1 MSNTVL
7 LYFKVEE
14 QSAQKLARYI
24 GVTALL
30 IARHNF
36 PDGEF
41 KLQLPTGLPSSVVVF
56 HTLDHPNE
64 KLIELFLVAR
74 AARQLGV
81 RHLTLIAPYLAYMRQ
96 DMAFIPGE
104 VVSQKIIGDLLAS
117 LFDAVIAVDPHLHRI
132 SKLEEAIPVLQAIA
146 LSAAPMLGALA
157 ASKRINPFL
166 VGPDSESEQWIA
178 KAALQHRLDCAVA
191 NKVRHGDRHVDIT
204 LPQANFLGRSMVLL
218 DDIASSGHTLASA
231 AKLLLSAGA
240 KTVDVAVTHA
250 LFDSQALDVIRA
262 AGVSE
267 IWSTDCIAHTTNAVS
282 VLPMIAK
289 AFITIPKKL

>member
-1 MSNTVL
+1 MSNNIL
-7 LYFKVEE
+7 LYFQGEE
-14 QSAQKLARYI
+14 QAAQKLAKHI
-24 GVTALL
+24 GITAQL

-41 KLQLPTGLPSSVVVF
+41 KLQLPTELPSSVVIF

-64 KLIELFLVAR
+64 KLIELLLVAR
-74 AARQLGV
+74 SARQLDV
-81 RHLTLIAPYLAYMRQ
+81 RHLTLIVPYLAYMRQ
-96 DMAFIPGE
+96 DIAFMPGE

-146 LSAAPMLGALA
+146 LSAAPLLGELA
-157 ASKRINPFL
+157 ASRRINPFL

-178 KAALQHRLDCAVA
+178 KAAFQHRLDYAVA
-191 NKVRHGDRHVDIT
+191 HKVRHADRQVDIT
-204 LPQANFLGRSMVLL
+204 LPPVNVFGRSVVLL

-231 AKLLLSAGA
+231 ANLLLSAGA

-250 LFDSQALDVIRA
+250 LFDSQALDLIRA

-289 AFITIPKKL
+289 AFIAIPKKP